1 MVDKGSQRL
10 YITSKAVIWLKCE
23 ILREILV
30 VYCFSGGFESHQQKY
45 CHFKIHLTSLDETYT
60 CYFEVLER
68 EKISK
73 ALQSPW
79 MKDLRKR
86 CIKPTDSD
94 IHISQA
100 YKSEIHLL

>member
-1 MVDKGSQRL
+1 MVDTGSQRL
-10 YITSKAVIWLKCE
+10 YITSKAVLWSKCE

-30 VYCFSGGFESHQQKY
+30 VYCFFGGFESQQKY
-45 CHFKIHLTSLDETYT
+45 RHFKIHLTSLGETYT
-60 CYFEVLER
+60 CYFKVLER

-79 MKDLRKR
+79 IKDLRKR